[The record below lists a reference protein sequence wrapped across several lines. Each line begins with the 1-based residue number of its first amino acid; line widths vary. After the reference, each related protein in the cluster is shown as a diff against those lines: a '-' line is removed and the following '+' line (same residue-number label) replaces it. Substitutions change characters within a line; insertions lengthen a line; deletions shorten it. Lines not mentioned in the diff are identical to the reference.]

1 MELDELKDSWRRL
14 DQQVQ
19 ELTLINRRL
28 LIDAAIRKARW
39 RLAPLV
45 TGAAVGAFIGAFFAV
60 LSAAFI
66 FDHLRS
72 PLALF
77 AGGTLLV
84 MSLAFF
90 VMHAGRLNLARRI
103 DYARPVLEIQRSL
116 ASLQRWEARSFQAVW
131 ISCCVFPMTALNG
144 AVLTLAGRTLWE
156 GARVYLLV
164 NALIW
169 LLLGLGPLLM
179 YHVSRRRKGK
189 LAARMNV
196 FLGGK
201 TIASAR
207 AAIEEIDEFAGP

>member
-1 MELDELKDSWRRL
+1 MELDELKASWRRL

-28 LIDAAIRKARW
+28 MTDAAIRKARW

-45 TGAAVGAFIGAFFAV
+45 TGAAVGAFVGAFFAV
-60 LSAAFI
+60 LSAVYL
-66 FDHLRS
+66 FDHLGS
-72 PLALF
+72 PLALL

-90 VMHAGRLNLARRI
+90 VMHAGLLNLARRI
-103 DYARPVLEIQRSL
+103 DYSRPVLEIQRSL

-131 ISCCVFPMTALNG
+131 ISCCVLPLTALNG
-144 AVLTLAGRTLWE
+144 AVLFLAGGTLWE

-164 NALIW
+164 NALVW
-169 LLLGLGPLLM
+169 LLLGLGPLLL
-179 YHVSRRRKGK
+179 YHLSRRRKGK

-196 FLGGK
+196 FLGSQ

-207 AAIEEIDEFAGP
+207 AAIEEIDEFARP

>member
-1 MELDELKDSWRRL
+1 MELDELKASWRRL

-45 TGAAVGAFIGAFFAV
+45 TGAAVGAFVGAFFAV
-60 LSAAFI
+60 LAAVYML
-66 FDHLRS
+66 DHLGS

-77 AGGTLLV
+77 AGGTLFV

-90 VMHAGRLNLARRI
+90 VMHAGRLNLVRRI
-103 DYARPVLEIQRSL
+103 DYARPILEIQRSL

-131 ISCCVFPMTALNG
+131 IACCVLPLTALNG
-144 AVLTLAGRTLWE
+144 AVITLAGRAIWD
-156 GARVYLLV
+156 GAPVYLLV
-164 NALIW
+164 NALVW
-169 LLLGLGPLLM
+169 LALGLGPLLL
-179 YHVSRRRKGK
+179 YHGSRRRKGK

-196 FLGGK
+196 FLGSQS
-201 TIASAR
+201 IASAR
-207 AAIEEIDEFAGP
+207 AAIEEIDEFARP

>member
-1 MELDELKDSWRRL
+1 MELDELKASWRRL

-60 LSAAFI
+60 LAAVYV
-66 FDHLRS
+66 FDHLGS

-103 DYARPVLEIQRSL
+103 DYSRPVLEIQRSL
-116 ASLQRWEARSFQAVW
+116 ASLQRWEAWSFQAVW
-131 ISCCVFPMTALNG
+131 VSCCVLPLTALNG
-144 AVLTLAGRTLWE
+144 AVITLAGEALWE
-156 GARVYLLV
+156 GAPVYLLV
-164 NALIW
+164 NALVW
-169 LLLGLGPLLM
+169 LVLGLGPLVL
-179 YHVSRRRKGK
+179 YHASRRRKGK

-196 FLGGK
+196 FLGSQ

-207 AAIEEIDEFAGP
+207 AAIEEVDEFARP